1 MISVWDLM
9 FLLTLLFGYID
20 MLETITAIEILNGV
34 RNMKFEEQ
42 NKLLKIFI
50 YYDKDKWKWLRFP
63 GYMAGFFL
71 KLIYIIGLYML
82 ITYVHVYFGLLLAL
96 NFVGHFFVIFHNI
109 IHIEKEYKSIVHS
122 ERMKKMFTELF
133 KTIDETNDAQIM
145 QNDKTE
151 PDLTKP

>member
-1 MISVWDLM
+1 MISVWDMM

-42 NKLLKIFI
+42 NKLLKILI
-50 YYDKDKWKWLRFP
+50 CYDKDKWKWLRLP

-82 ITYVHVYFGLLLAL
+82 IVHVHVYFGLLLAL
-96 NFVGHFFVIFHNI
+96 NFAGHFIVILHNI
-109 IHIEKEYKSIVHS
+109 IHIEKEYKGIAHR
-122 ERMKKMFTELF
+122 ERMKKAFTELF
-133 KTIDETNDAQIM
+133 RAINDAEE
-145 QNDKTE
+145 QN
-151 PDLTKP
+151 